1 MKLKEEVLQA
11 RHLIL
16 ENDQEIQSIQ
26 MDSRQNKDKLNEK
39 SLQLKKSGQ
48 SINTNLLKIIQV
60 YYNIHLD
67 T

>member
-60 YYNIHLD
+60 
-67 T
+67 